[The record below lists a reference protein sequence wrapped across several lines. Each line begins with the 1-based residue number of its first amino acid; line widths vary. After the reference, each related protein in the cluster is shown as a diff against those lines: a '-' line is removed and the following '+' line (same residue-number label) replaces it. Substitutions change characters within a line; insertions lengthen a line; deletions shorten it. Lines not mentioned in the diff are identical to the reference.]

1 MLQIYTLLTME
12 ELLHYTWK
20 YKLYPPYGLVTE
32 KGQQLEII
40 DPGLHNSD
48 AGPDFFNAKIKID
61 GILWVGNV
69 EIHNSTSDWYKH
81 HHDKEHSY
89 DSVILHVV
97 SRIDGK
103 TLSSEGREIPQLQLD
118 CPKQIIDNFHELIN
132 SSKYPS
138 CFKIIPFL
146 DKMMIHSWLNS
157 LYVERLNQKS
167 KAISERVIRKDN
179 NWEEALFVTIAR
191 NFGFGLNGDAFE
203 LWANRI
209 PLKVIQ
215 KQNDSLQQIEALF
228 FGQAGLLEEE
238 QGDRYYTE
246 LRREYNFLRAK
257 YSLTPIDAA
266 KWRFLRL
273 RPNNFP
279 YIRLSQLAVLYH
291 NVQSMLSRIIDAD
304 DTKKIYSIFSCGAS
318 EYWNNHFS
326 FGKETTSVP
335 KSISKSSIS
344 LIIINSIVP
353 ILYSYGKHRGDDTL
367 CERAITLLESTKPE
381 YNYITRIWEECG
393 IKAENAADSQA
404 IIQLKKEYCDKK
416 KCLYCRI
423 GYFYLKTHH

>member
-1 MLQIYTLLTME
+1 MEVQIISTL
-12 ELLHYTWK
+12 
-20 YKLYPPYGLVTE
+20 GLVTE

-167 KAISERVIRKDN
+167 KAISERV
-179 NWEEALFVTIAR
+179 
-191 NFGFGLNGDAFE
+191 
-203 LWANRI
+203 
-209 PLKVIQ
+209 
-215 KQNDSLQQIEALF
+215 
-228 FGQAGLLEEE
+228 
-238 QGDRYYTE
+238 
-246 LRREYNFLRAK
+246 
-257 YSLTPIDAA
+257 
-266 KWRFLRL
+266 
-273 RPNNFP
+273 
-279 YIRLSQLAVLYH
+279 
-291 NVQSMLSRIIDAD
+291 
-304 DTKKIYSIFSCGAS
+304 
-318 EYWNNHFS
+318 
-326 FGKETTSVP
+326 
-335 KSISKSSIS
+335 
-344 LIIINSIVP
+344 
-353 ILYSYGKHRGDDTL
+353 
-367 CERAITLLESTKPE
+367 
-381 YNYITRIWEECG
+381 
-393 IKAENAADSQA
+393 
-404 IIQLKKEYCDKK
+404 
-416 KCLYCRI
+416 
-423 GYFYLKTHH
+423 